1 MAEPAVGLLHPGEMG
16 AALGAA
22 LRARGA
28 SVLWASESRSAA
40 TAARAQ
46 EAGFEDVGS
55 VAELLRRSE
64 VLLSICPPHA
74 ALEVAVAVAGYAGLY
89 VDANAVSPE
98 TARAIAAS
106 VGARCV
112 DGSVVGPPPRGGA
125 STRLYLSGPEASL
138 VAALFAGTPV
148 DARIVAGEIG
158 AASAVKMAY
167 AAWTKGT
174 AALLLGIRALA
185 QAEDVER
192 ALLDEWRLSLP
203 GLEDQSNRAARTAG
217 VKGWRWVGEMEEIA
231 ATFAAAG
238 LPDGFHLAAAEIFR
252 TSSPDQERVWPL
264 GETS

>member
-1 MAEPAVGLLHPGEMG
+1 
-16 AALGAA
+16 
-22 LRARGA
+22 
-28 SVLWASESRSAA
+28 VLWASEGRSAA
-40 TAARAQ
+40 SATRAQ
-46 EAGFEDVGS
+46 EAGLEDVGS
-55 VAELLRRSE
+55 VAELVRRSE
-64 VLLSICPPHA
+64 VLLSVCPPHA
-74 ALEVAVAVAGYAGLY
+74 ALEVAMSVAGYAGLY

-125 STRLYLSGPEASL
+125 STRLYLSGPEADL

-148 DARIVAGEIG
+148 EARIVAGPIG

-174 AALLLGIRALA
+174 VALLLGIRALA
-185 QAEDVER
+185 RAEDVER
-192 ALLDEWRLSLP
+192 ALLEEWRFSLP
-203 GLEDQSNRAARTAG
+203 DLEDQSNRAARTAA

-238 LPDGFHLAAAEIFR
+238 LPDGFHLAAAEVFR
-252 TSSPDQERVWPL
+252 MSSSDQERVWLL

>member
-22 LRARGA
+22 LRARG
-28 SVLWASESRSAA
+28 SPVLWASEGRSAA
-40 TAARAQ
+40 SAGRAK
-46 EAGFEDVGS
+46 EAGLEDVGS
-55 VAELLRRSE
+55 VVELVRRSE

-74 ALEVAVAVAGYAGLY
+74 ALEVAMGVAGYAGLY
-89 VDANAVSPE
+89 IDANAVSPE
-98 TARAIAAS
+98 TARVIAAS

-112 DGSVVGPPPRGGA
+112 DGSVIGPPPGGGA
-125 STRLYLSGPEASL
+125 STRLYLSGPEAGL

-148 DARIVAGEIG
+148 EARIVAGEIG
-158 AASAVKMAY
+158 TASAVKMAY

-185 QAEDVER
+185 RAEDVEQ
-192 ALLDEWRLSLP
+192 ALLEEWRLSLP
-203 GLEDQSNRAARTAG
+203 DLEDQSNRAAWTAAA
-217 VKGWRWVGEMEEIA
+217 KGWRWVGEMEEIA

-238 LPDGFHLAAAEIFR
+238 LPDGFHLAAAEVFR
-252 TSSPDQERVWPL
+252 TSSSDRERVWPL